1 MKIKNCKAT
10 WWVALLYGGSF
21 MENASSICMG
31 WIWYLQVEFWFYAS
45 FPINAILYNRN
56 KALGK
61 V

>member
-1 MKIKNCKAT
+1 MK
-10 WWVALLYGGSF
+10 
-21 MENASSICMG
+21 NASSICMG

-61 V
+61 VWNGNLLSQFFADSCFEA